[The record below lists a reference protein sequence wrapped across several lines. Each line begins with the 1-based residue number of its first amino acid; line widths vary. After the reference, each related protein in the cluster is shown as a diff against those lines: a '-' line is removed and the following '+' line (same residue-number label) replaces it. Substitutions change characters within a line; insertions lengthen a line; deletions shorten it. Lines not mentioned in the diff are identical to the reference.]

1 MSAVTTHER
10 PGVYSVYTAAPAA
23 VASYRGGTAAL
34 AAQSSQGTEGTV
46 YTLTSQA
53 QAAEIFGAGDAI
65 TVLAGVMLRNG
76 ARKVYAAPVRTAE
89 DYELAFALLGEKED
103 VSVVVCDSTALA
115 VQQALKTSLETCAQ
129 RRRERI
135 AVVSGTSTDAVGQL
149 VSRAAALNCE
159 RMVLVAPANRSADPP
174 TGKVAAAVA
183 GAICGETDPAVP
195 LGGAE
200 LQGISGLAGAYGEND
215 IDLLIRGGVTPVEM
229 VGGKCMVI
237 RGVTT
242 RTTTNGAADR
252 TWHELTSIRVVDEV
266 IHGIRMA
273 LQERFSRAKNTRQTR
288 EAIRSLVILELEQ
301 RKAAE
306 IIADYGEVT
315 AEALEDNPTVCLVT
329 ISFSVTHGLNQIWL
343 SAQITV

>member
-23 VASYRGGTAAL
+23 GSGPRGAAAAL
-34 AAQSSQGTEGTV
+34 AAQSEHGTEGTV
-46 YTLTSQA
+46 YTLTSQT
-53 QAAEIFGAGDAI
+53 QAAEIFGTGDPI
-65 TVLAGVMLRNG
+65 TVLAGLMLRNG
-76 ARKVYAAPVRTAE
+76 AGKVLATPVRTAE
-89 DYELAFALLGEKED
+89 DYELAFALLGEKDD
-103 VSVVVCDSTALA
+103 VSVVVCDSTALT
-115 VQQALKTSLETCAQ
+115 VQQALKDSLETCAQ

-135 AVVSGTSTDAVGQL
+135 AVVCGTTTDAVGQL
-149 VSRAAALNCE
+149 VSRAASLNSE

-174 TGKVAAAVA
+174 AGQVAAAVA
-183 GAICGETDPAVP
+183 GVICGETDPAVP

-200 LQGISGLAGAYGEND
+200 LKGVPSLAGTFGEND
-215 IDLLIRGGVTPVEM
+215 IDVLIRGGVTPVEM
-229 VGGKCMVI
+229 VGGRCMVI

-242 RTTTNGAADR
+242 RTTTGGTADK
-252 TWHELTSIRVVDEV
+252 TWHELTAIRVADNV
-266 IHGIRMA
+266 IPGIRRA
-273 LQERFSRAKNTRQTR
+273 LQERFSRAKNTAQTR

-315 AEALEDNPTVCLVT
+315 VEALEDNPTVCLVT

>member
-23 VASYRGGTAAL
+23 GGSLRGGTAAL

-53 QAAEIFGAGDAI
+53 QAAEIFGANDTI

-76 ARKVYAAPVRTAE
+76 AGKVYAVPVRTAE

-103 VSVVVCDSTALA
+103 VSVVVCDSTVLS
-115 VQQALKTSLETCAQ
+115 VQQALKESLETCAQ

-135 AVVSGTSTDAVGQL
+135 AVVCGSSTDAVGQL
-149 VSRAAALNCE
+149 VSRAAALNSE
-159 RMVLVAPANRSADPP
+159 RMVLVSPANRSADPP
-174 TGKVAAAVA
+174 AGKVAAAVA
-183 GAICGETDPAVP
+183 GVLCGETDPAVP

-200 LQGISGLAGAYGEND
+200 LQGISALAGAYGEND

-229 VGGKCMVI
+229 AGGKCTVI

-242 RTTTNGAADR
+242 RTTTGGTADM
-252 TWHELTSIRVVDEV
+252 TWHELTAIRVVDDV
-266 IHGIRMA
+266 IPGIRRA
-273 LQERFSRAKNTRQTR
+273 LQERFSRAKNTAQTR
-288 EAIRSLVILELEQ
+288 EAIRSLVILELEK

-343 SAQITV
+343 SAEITV